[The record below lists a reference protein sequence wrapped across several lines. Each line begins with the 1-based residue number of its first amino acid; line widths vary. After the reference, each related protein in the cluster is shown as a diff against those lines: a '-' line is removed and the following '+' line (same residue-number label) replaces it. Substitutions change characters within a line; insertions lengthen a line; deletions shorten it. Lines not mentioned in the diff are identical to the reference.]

1 MLFNFEYTAILIIG
15 MFNNFNASI
24 GLVKEVLYKEQLK
37 QVILNLMQFK
47 KVAIKI
53 YGTKKMKT

>member
-24 GLVKEVLYKEQLK
+24 GLVKEVSIKGTTK
-37 QVILNLMQFK
+37 ASNFK
-47 KVAIKI
+47 SNAI
-53 YGTKKMKT
+53 